1 MSFFSSRRFVL
12 GFYVHAAGF
21 GMGVVGGGR
30 EGGREAVGMLAVFG
44 RWAGEGGEGVVV
56 YLNC

>member
-1 MSFFSSRRFVL
+1 VSFFSSRRFVL

-30 EGGREAVGMLAVFG
+30 EGGREGG
-44 RWAGEGGEGVVV
+44 SWDAGGLWEMGW
-56 YLNC
+56 